1 MAGIKSI
8 ELVTE
13 AEKSLESYKVYLEKL
28 ARKEDDG
35 TIFNEGKDHASI
47 LMATLLANTNT
58 SIKMYCTGLKPD
70 LLEEY
75 NGAYWKE
82 FQIFFGNVAKNTVNV
97 EILIQDNTWFNNN
110 TAPFVTLKNAK
121 TIGFNISVR
130 KIKKEDIPE
139 IKTSLGFKDEENVNF
154 SIFDG
159 KAYRL
164 EYDAANFKAISDF
177 DNAKRCAELSKEFDK
192 AFNNAII
199 LL

>member
-13 AEKSLESYKVYLEKL
+13 AEKSLESYKKYLEKL

-35 TIFNEGKDHASI
+35 TISNEGKDHASI
-47 LMATLLANTNT
+47 LMATLLANTDK

-70 LLEEY
+70 LLENY

-82 FQIFFGNVAKNTVNV
+82 FQDFFNNDAKKTVNV
-97 EILIQDNTWFNNN
+97 EILIQDDTWCSQNTP
-110 TAPFVTLKNAK
+110 PFQKLKNAK
-121 TIGFNISVR
+121 ANGFLISVR
-130 KIKKEDIPE
+130 QIDPSDIQG
-139 IKTSLGFKDEENVNF
+139 INTSLGFKSDDNVNF

-164 EYDAANFKAISDF
+164 EYDVLEYKAISDF
-177 DNAKRCAELSKEFDK
+177 DNEKTCTELSNAFDAAFEK
-192 AFNNAII
+192 AKQ
-199 LL
+199 L